1 MRDLEK
7 AETDNG
13 RVAEEP
19 GEETEAGWKDLND
32 RVDKEEEI
40 GPEREA
46 ELDGQYDEEAE
57 IRKKNEE
64 RRQTE
69 ELLAEGKSLQG
80 IKDIWK
86 LERYEPEG
94 RVPSRLEPF
103 GNER

>member
-32 RVDKEEEI
+32 RVNREEDAT
-40 GPEREA
+40 PEREA

-57 IRKKNEE
+57 IKKGNE
-64 RRQTE
+64 RQRQIE
-69 ELLAEGKSLQG
+69 ELLAKGESFQG
-80 IKDIWK
+80 IKDIRK
-86 LERYEPEG
+86 LEDREPEG
-94 RVPSRLEPF
+94 RVPSGREPF
-103 GNER
+103 NK